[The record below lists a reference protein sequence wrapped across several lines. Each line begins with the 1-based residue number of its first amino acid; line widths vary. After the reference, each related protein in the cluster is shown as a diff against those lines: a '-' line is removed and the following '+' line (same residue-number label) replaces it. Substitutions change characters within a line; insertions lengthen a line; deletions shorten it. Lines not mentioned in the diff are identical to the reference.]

1 MTAKTVFLAMLLG
14 MMAALVQP
22 TQAVQVNFQGG
33 LVEAL
38 PCTINNGD
46 PIEVDFGDSVIIR
59 NIDGVRYAKPIPYH
73 IDCPTAGQVR
83 LSIRGESGSFDVS
96 TLQTSLPGLGLRIKL
111 SNGTSFPVG
120 SGAFY
125 TGINVQ
131 SPPQLTAVPIVNP
144 AQPPVPGAF
153 TARATL
159 LAEYQ

>member
-46 PIEVDFGDSVIIR
+46 PIEVDFGDNLVIR
-59 NIDGVRYAKPIPYH
+59 NLDGVRYRKPVPYQ
-73 IDCPTAGQVR
+73 IDCSAAGVVR
-83 LSIRGESGSFDVS
+83 LSIKGEPSSFDN
-96 TLQTSLPGLGLRIKL
+96 TALQTNLTGLGIRIL
-111 SNGTSFPVG
+111 LGGGVPFSWQ
-120 SGAFY
+120 Y
-125 TGINVQ
+125 THFENVDVQ
-131 SPPQLTAVPIVNP
+131 SPPGLSAVPVADP
-144 AQPPVPGAF
+144 AQPPSPGAF

>member
-1 MTAKTVFLAMLLG
+1 MTAKTVSLAMLLG
-14 MMAALVQP
+14 MMGALVQP

-38 PCTINNGD
+38 PCTINNGEL
-46 PIEVDFGDSVIIR
+46 IEVDFGDNLVIR
-59 NIDGVRYAKPIPYH
+59 NLDGVRYAKPIPYQ
-73 IDCPTAGQVR
+73 IDCPTAGEVR
-83 LSIRGESGSFDVS
+83 LSIRGESGSFDVY

-111 SNGTSFPVG
+111 SNGTSYPVG
-120 SGAFY
+120 VDAFY
-125 TGINVQ
+125 PVIDVQ